1 MKICNIIKDGHLQTQ
16 PLDTNMPLYTFRN
29 KKTDKQYDEVMSY
42 EELQEYLK
50 QEDVEQ
56 VFKMNIFRYSD
67 NNGIKDQQHAWLKD
81 PKVEGNGRFEPYGKV
96 KTADDNHNHKVIKQK
111 KHFGEKI

>member
-1 MKICNIIKDGHLQTQ
+1 
-16 PLDTNMPLYTFRN
+16 
-29 KKTDKQYDEVMSY
+29 MSY

-81 PKVEGNGRFEPYGKV
+81 PKIEGNGVFKPYGKV

>member
-29 KKTDKQYDEVMSY
+29 KKTDEQYDEVMSY

-67 NNGIKDQQHAWLKD
+67 NNGIKDQEHSWLKD
-81 PKVEGNGRFEPYGKV
+81 PKIEGNGGFKPYGKV
-96 KTADDNHNHKVIKQK
+96 KTEQDNHNHKVIKQK

>member
-1 MKICNIIKDGHLQTQ
+1 MKICNITKDGHLQTQ

-29 KKTDKQYDEVMSY
+29 KNTNEQYDEVMSY

-50 QEDVEQ
+50 QEDIEQ